1 MNDLKSATEKHDI
14 NSMEHLSV
22 IIRAEIS
29 ALEKSVVNENTSAT
43 QCTIKERL
51 RFAKIELENVERIL
65 KLNKNTSTSSP
76 TNACSHSRIRV
87 DWNPV
92 PFYGKENEWCEWWK
106 VFEIVVDKNESI
118 DEETKMKALSECLK
132 GDANN
137 ILGDM
142 PRIAENYKRAITR
155 LQNEYG
161 DAFILSQ
168 TYYRQLENLT
178 LACNLQSQR
187 EVVDKLQ
194 IIVQNLDALRGKL
207 PIDDQRISRNIIKKF
222 PTEVLRHTLHSLK
235 SDQNIFDPKPTELLV
250 ALERYLQVEKFIAT
264 HKMEVDRSEN

>member
-29 ALEKSVVNENTSAT
+29 AFEKSVVNENTSAT

-51 RFAKIELENVERIL
+51 RFAEIELENVERIL

-76 TNACSHSRIRV
+76 TNACSHSTIRV
-87 DWNPV
+87 NWNPV

-194 IIVQNLDALRGKL
+194 IIVQSLDALRGKL

-222 PTEVLRHTLHSLK
+222 PNEVFRHALHSLK